1 MEKNQRLAKTR
12 EKKKRSPNLRLIN
25 HHKTHT
31 YTLYIYLKH
40 HGHHVREIVPAP
52 LFKEGNAH
60 FDGASR
66 KRSGFS
72 VVCFAVSFFLF
83 RFFSPARIRSLF
95 RFCGRKSSEREERF
109 LNRDDFYARVVFLL
123 NVPRLDAKR
132 ARGRMRRVYMRA
144 IWTHRSIELILA
156 GKTWNQPR
164 ISSVRFQSACSTE
177 ASLFRLKILVHFYER
192 RFRLSSAA
200 LTLIS
205 LFLLYTRNTHTGWSR
220 CRR

>member
-1 MEKNQRLAKTR
+1 MTTRGGLQDNNNDTDSSTNSELELIALFCYSYEWRFIQEILFFFEGQKWTKNRR
-12 EKKKRSPNLRLIN
+12 KKRWKKTNDSQKRERRRRDRLIFASSIIT
-25 HHKTHT
+25 KHT
-31 YTLYIYLKH
+31 RSLTLYIYLKH

-52 LFKEGNAH
+52 LFEEGNAH

-72 VVCFAVSFFLF
+72 VVCLAVSFFLF
-83 RFFSPARIRSLF
+83 RFFSTARIRSLF

-144 IWTHRSIELILA
+144 I
-156 GKTWNQPR
+156 
-164 ISSVRFQSACSTE
+164 
-177 ASLFRLKILVHFYER
+177 
-192 RFRLSSAA
+192 
-200 LTLIS
+200 
-205 LFLLYTRNTHTGWSR
+205 
-220 CRR
+220 

>member
-1 MEKNQRLAKTR
+1 MAIYPRDFILSLEPKVDQKIDSKKEAKKPTRLATR
-12 EKKKRSPNLRLIN
+12 EKRRRDRLFASSIITKHTRSL
-25 HHKTHT
+25 
-31 YTLYIYLKH
+31 TLYIYLKH

-52 LFKEGNAH
+52 LFEEGNAH

-72 VVCFAVSFFLF
+72 VVCLAVSFFLF
-83 RFFSPARIRSLF
+83 RFFPTARI

-144 IWTHRSIELILA
+144 I
-156 GKTWNQPR
+156 
-164 ISSVRFQSACSTE
+164 
-177 ASLFRLKILVHFYER
+177 
-192 RFRLSSAA
+192 
-200 LTLIS
+200 
-205 LFLLYTRNTHTGWSR
+205 
-220 CRR
+220 

>member
-1 MEKNQRLAKTR
+1 MAIYPRDFILLWGEQKWTKHRLKKKQKRTKKPTR
-12 EKKKRSPNLRLIN
+12 EKKQRSPLFASSIIT
-25 HHKTHT
+25 KHT
-31 YTLYIYLKH
+31 RSLTLSIYLKH

-52 LFKEGNAH
+52 LFEEGNAH

-72 VVCFAVSFFLF
+72 VVCLAVSFFLF
-83 RFFSPARIRSLF
+83 RFFSTARIRSLF

-144 IWTHRSIELILA
+144 L
-156 GKTWNQPR
+156 
-164 ISSVRFQSACSTE
+164 
-177 ASLFRLKILVHFYER
+177 
-192 RFRLSSAA
+192 
-200 LTLIS
+200 
-205 LFLLYTRNTHTGWSR
+205 
-220 CRR
+220 